1 MDDGKILQYCSLDK
15 KGKKS
20 VGEMEQ
26 DFLQALQVG
35 RISIFLSVLCV
46 LLSQMHNIT
55 VQITGLMKFTFCALC
70 RHFIMRGKL

>member
-1 MDDGKILQYCSLDK
+1 MDDGKILQYCSIDK

-20 VGEMEQ
+20 LGEMEQ

-35 RISIFLSVLCV
+35 RISIFLSFLCV
-46 LLSQMHNIT
+46 LLSQMHNDCT
-55 VQITGLMKFTFCALC
+55 KNRCDEVYFCALC